1 MVGVS
6 KKQVLTHI
14 QPLLIRPHGHD
25 NECWC
30 NDCYVD
36 TFSHQRGRCTTD
48 DDKLSIVTMMILQ
61 KGKRRKMTKKVIRAI
76 TLMALYILSV
86 ACLST
91 NTLPDLVVTAFPT
104 TTRMTSQNHV
114 SKVMLH
120 RTTKTQSSRLVA
132 LNNQVV
138 TMEDAVEV
146 STSQNED
153 GIDTISSPRKRNQD
167 TLILPHHPRSIGSSR
182 KGKYNWQL

>member
-1 MVGVS
+1 
-6 KKQVLTHI
+6 
-14 QPLLIRPHGHD
+14 
-25 NECWC
+25 
-30 NDCYVD
+30 
-36 TFSHQRGRCTTD
+36 
-48 DDKLSIVTMMILQ
+48 MMILQ

-153 GIDTISSPRKRNQD
+153 GIDTIFPVGSRVIR
-167 TLILPHHPRSIGSSR
+167 LPERGTRIRLFYPTTQEAAEAAEKGNTIGNDKSFEFAP
-182 KGKYNWQL
+182 